1 MHELFCRSDGLLSR
15 AMLPLHFMC
24 LHGTDQMSRR
34 ETQRSNKNEA
44 SKRQEAVSHH
54 VPSSF
59 LKLSSCARLADGR
72 NIEWFKP
79 GAAQSNRLG
88 VLASF
93 SAKWQGF
100 TSTTWQEFNPLGPN
114 PRSTSPLSTEI
125 SNRGAIRPST
135 QTKSGP
141 LVSASHTI
149 HYCAQS
155 KPVGSGRT
163 ERGAFISIAIAAH
176 RVIGKE

>member
-1 MHELFCRSDGLLSR
+1 MHELFFRSDGLLSR

-79 GAAQSNRLG
+79 GAAQSNRLANVSLLRFPPNG
-88 VLASF
+88 RDLRVQRGKSSIHLDPIHVLP
-93 SAKWQGF
+93 
-100 TSTTWQEFNPLGPN
+100 PLFQ
-114 PRSTSPLSTEI
+114 PRS
-125 SNRGAIRPST
+125 AIE
-135 QTKSGP
+135 
-141 LVSASHTI
+141 
-149 HYCAQS
+149 AQYAPARRQS
-155 KPVGSGRT
+155 RDLW
-163 ERGAFISIAIAAH
+163 
-176 RVIGKE
+176 